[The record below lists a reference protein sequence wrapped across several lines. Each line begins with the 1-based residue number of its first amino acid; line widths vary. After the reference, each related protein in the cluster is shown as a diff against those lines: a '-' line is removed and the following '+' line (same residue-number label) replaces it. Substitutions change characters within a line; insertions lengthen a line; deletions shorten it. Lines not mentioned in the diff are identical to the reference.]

1 MTTARLSEI
10 AVIKAMLESL
20 IKTEETSLAEIIRNH
35 QYHAM
40 EAKRYELRMLEVES
54 ARNQWKNLLNGIK

>member
-1 MTTARLSEI
+1 VTTVRLSEI

-35 QYHAM
+35 QFHTM